1 MPVIYFNECVNV
13 SMKIF
18 KFGGSS
24 IASATKISNVAGIIR
39 KESSR
44 TPLIVVVSAIWKVTD
59 MLAEAAG
66 LAGKGDA
73 AYREKL
79 DGLAALHSG
88 IVRELFREAA
98 SAEESWLQELLA
110 ELTDVLHGVFLL
122 RELSD
127 KSLALVLSYGERL
140 SCRIVSRYLHVS
152 GAPSECVDARSLI
165 VTDENHC
172 SAKVDRLATGKRIR
186 ERFTVLDALP
196 VVTGFIAAAPDGS
209 VTNLGRGG
217 SDFTATILGAA
228 LHAEEVWI
236 WTDVDGFYSADP
248 KRVPDAR
255 VISEI
260 SYDEALELSHAGA
273 KVLHPLAVQPVM
285 KAGIPLLIKNS
296 FNPDSPGTRIGN
308 EAGLQEGRPGTV
320 TGLTSI
326 NHVVLL
332 SLSGSGMAGVPGTA
346 SRLFTCLAR
355 HSINIIFISQASSEQ
370 SISVAIMPAQAT
382 MAKKVL
388 EEEFAR
394 EIEERRVDPVSVR
407 RNLAMVAVVGNKM
420 SGHPGVS
427 AQLFETLGKNG
438 INVIAVAQGA
448 NEMNISL
455 VIDSGDEDKALNC
468 IHESFFLSM
477 RKVHVF
483 IAGTGTIAK
492 SLISQIR
499 QHRVTLQQEMDLDV
513 VVAGLANTRV
523 IVIDRDGVDLDRWQ
537 ETVNEMHEKS
547 SLPGRATIH
556 EYIRMIKE
564 ENLHNTIVVDCTA
577 SSQVADCYPA
587 LLQANISVATANKL
601 GMAGQWALYR
611 RIMESQRSSNAKF
624 LYETNVGA
632 GLPIIST
639 LNDLKNSGDR
649 ILCIEGVL
657 SGTLSFIFNELRK
670 GGRFSE
676 TVRKAKEAG
685 YTEPDPRDDLSGADF
700 ARKLL
705 ILGRELGYKL
715 EYHDVE
721 CQSLVPESCRGE
733 MTPAEFLERLPTIDD
748 WYAAEMESAASE
760 GMTIAYTG
768 ELKDGKA
775 KVGLKRVPLESPV
788 AGLNGTENLVVFTTD
803 RYFRTSLV
811 VKGPGA
817 GGEVTAGGVF
827 ADILRIASYLV

>member
-1 MPVIYFNECVNV
+1 
-13 SMKIF
+13 MKIF

-24 IASATKISNVAGIIR
+24 IASATKICNVAGIIQNA
-39 KESSR
+39 SSR
-44 TPLIVVVSAIWKVTD
+44 TSLIIVVSAIWKVTD
-59 MLAEAAG
+59 MLAEIAL

-79 DGLAALHSG
+79 DGIAALHSG

-98 SAEESWLQELLA
+98 SEEDFWLQELLA
-110 ELTDVLHGVFLL
+110 ELRDVLHGVFLL

-140 SCRIVSRYLHVS
+140 SCRIVSRYLHFS
-152 GAPSECVDARSLI
+152 GTPAECIDARSLI

-172 SAKVDRLATGKRIR
+172 YAKVDRLATGKRIR
-186 ERFTVLDALP
+186 ERFSEFHSLP
-196 VVTGFIAAAPDGS
+196 VVTGFIASAPDGS

-248 KRVPDAR
+248 KRVTDAQ
-255 VISEI
+255 VIPEI
-260 SYDEALELSHAGA
+260 SYVEALELSHAGA

-285 KAGIPLLIKNS
+285 KAGIPLRIKNS

-308 EAGLQEGRPGTV
+308 ESGLQEGRPGTV

-346 SRLFTCLAR
+346 SRLFTCLSR

-370 SISVAIMPAQAT
+370 SISVAIMPAQAM

-388 EEEFAR
+388 EEEFVR
-394 EIEERRVDPVSVR
+394 EIDERRIDPVSVR

-455 VIDSGDEDKALNC
+455 VIESGDEDKALNC

-499 QHRVTLQQEMDLDV
+499 QHRLTLQKEMELDV
-513 VVAGLANTRV
+513 VVCGLANTRV
-523 IVIDRDGVDLDRWQ
+523 MVIDGDRKEMDYWYD
-537 ETVNEMHEKS
+537 TIHEMHERS
-547 SLPGRATIH
+547 SRDGRAGID
-556 EYIRMIKE
+556 EYIGLIKE
-564 ENLHNTIVVDCTA
+564 ANRHNTIVVDCTA
-577 SSQVADCYPA
+577 SRLVAEKYPE

-601 GMAGQWALYR
+601 GMAGEWALYR
-611 RIMESQRSSNAKF
+611 RIMEAQRSSNAKF

-676 TVRKAKEAG
+676 IVRKARDAG

-715 EYHDVE
+715 EYADVE

-733 MTPAEFLERLPTIDD
+733 MTPAEFLDRLPAIDD
-748 WYAAEMESAASE
+748 WYAAEMESAARE
-760 GMTIAYTG
+760 GFTIAYTG
-768 ELKDGKA
+768 ELKEGKA

-803 RYFRTSLV
+803 RYLMTPLV